1 MPFVDQTDA
10 RKPSM
15 LGKGIAV
22 ENALAGV
29 PRAGELLRDTGTGDI
44 TRRPYPA
51 SWRME
56 MDRMHLEVREYF
68 GSLPTETVG
77 TA

>member
-1 MPFVDQTDA
+1 MRAF
-10 RKPSM
+10 
-15 LGKGIAV
+15 
-22 ENALAGV
+22 
-29 PRAGELLRDTGTGDI
+29 PRAGELLRDAGIGDI

-68 GSLPTETVG
+68 SSLPTETVG

>member
-1 MPFVDQTDA
+1 LRA
-10 RKPSM
+10 S
-15 LGKGIAV
+15 
-22 ENALAGV
+22 
-29 PRAGELLRDTGTGDI
+29 PRAGELLRDAGIGDI

-68 GSLPTETVG
+68 SSLPTETVG